1 MNRGE
6 IWWTDFDP
14 AVGTEIQKTRPAVI
28 VSNNTSNSRIARVV
42 VIPLS
47 TQVAHLYPSETL
59 VRAGAK
65 QAKAMV
71 DQITVADKS
80 RLRNRIGTLSKSDMW
95 AVEEGIKL
103 HLAL

>member
-14 AVGTEIQKTRPAVI
+14 SIGCEVQKTRPAVI
-28 VSNNTSNSRIARVV
+28 VSNNSSNSRIARVV

-47 TQVAHLYPSETL
+47 SQVGHLYPSETL
-59 VRAGAK
+59 VRAGGK

-80 RLRNRIGTLSKSDMW
+80 RLRNRIGTLSQSDMW
-95 AVEEGIKL
+95 TLEESIKL

>member
-14 AVGTEIQKTRPAVI
+14 AIGSEIQKTRPAVI
-28 VSNNTSNSRIARVV
+28 VSSNRSNSRLARVV
-42 VIPLS
+42 VIPFS
-47 TQVAHLYPSETL
+47 TQVARLYPAEAIVTVGS
-59 VRAGAK
+59 K
-65 QAKAMV
+65 PAKALV

-80 RLRNRIGTLSKSDMW
+80 RLRNRIGKLSISDMH
-95 AVEEGIKL
+95 AIEDVIRL